1 MIIDIIFFVLVI
13 LAILKGYDKGFLL
26 GIALYLLL
34 YLLLST
40 IILYYIQK
48 WGILKEDTLMESR
61 TYKYI
66 ISWGMK
72 AIAGLRSLFP

>member
-1 MIIDIIFFVLVI
+1 MLIDFIFFVLII

-26 GIALYLLL
+26 GIGLYLLL
-34 YLLLST
+34 YLLIYT
-40 IILYYIQK
+40 FILYYAREF
-48 WGILKEDTLMESR
+48 GILTEERLAGSR

-72 AIAGLRSLFP
+72 AIEALRNLFP